1 MRAAV
6 IHGAGQAPLPGEHP
20 DPVLAGDRTLVAV
33 TAAPISPLD
42 VLAASGTSYFGAPAV
57 PYVPGVQGVGRVVR
71 ADSSTGPRVF
81 FTTTAGTAPGDGA
94 LAAACAP
101 RSDTLVELPEG
112 VDDAVVAS
120 LGLSAVAA
128 WHSMVVR
135 AGLVPGERVLVLGAG
150 AVGQVGIGLASA
162 LGAGAVV
169 AAARSTGS
177 QERARACGATAVA
190 GLGSSDPAVLTAA
203 FRDALGDGGADVVID
218 GLGGA
223 PATAAARV
231 LAPGGRMVHLGS
243 NAGASFEIDSALLRS
258 RSASVLGHTNAAL
271 RPDQVERALR
281 EVLVHAAD
289 GRISVTHDVVAL
301 DDVGE
306 AWRRQADGTAR
317 ARQVVTPG

>member
-6 IHGAGQAPLPGEHP
+6 IHAAGEAPLPGGHP
-20 DPVLAGDRTLVAV
+20 DPVPTEGRALVAV
-33 TAAPISPLD
+33 SAAPISPLD

-71 ADSSTGPRVF
+71 ADGRDGPRVF

-94 LAAACAP
+94 LAARCAP
-101 RSDTLVELPEG
+101 STDTLVELPDG

-128 WHSMVVR
+128 WHALVVR
-135 AGLVPGERVLVLGAG
+135 AGLTAGERVLVLGVG
-150 AVGQVGIGLASA
+150 AVGQVGIGVAA
-162 LGAGAVV
+162 ARGAGAVV
-169 AAARSTGS
+169 AAARSGAS
-177 QERARACGATAVA
+177 RDRAVARGATAVA
-190 GLGSSDPAVLTAA
+190 GLTTTDPTELAAA
-203 FRDALGDGGADVVID
+203 FREALGDSGADVVLD

-231 LAPGGRMVHLGS
+231 LAPGGRMVHLGYS
-243 NAGASFEIDSALLRS
+243 AGATFEIDSALLRS

-271 RPDQVERALR
+271 SATEVAGALR
-281 EVLVHAAD
+281 EVLALAASGAVAVDHEVVPLD
-289 GRISVTHDVVAL
+289 GVTA
-301 DDVGE
+301 